1 MLNYYKLP
9 SLLGKSTTRVFLFY
23 LAILV
28 RISNQYQN
36 TIRMLQKDEDRV
48 TSLTTGF
55 KSMQTG
61 CESSGLDPGLATGT
75 KHALLSKEDF

>member
-1 MLNYYKLP
+1 
-9 SLLGKSTTRVFLFY
+9 
-23 LAILV
+23 
-28 RISNQYQN
+28 
-36 TIRMLQKDEDRV
+36 MLQKDEDRV

-61 CESSGLDPGLATGT
+61 CESSGLDPGLATAT